1 MPVEQDLPHGALA
14 TRTLAMPTNTNP
26 AGDVFGGWL
35 LSQMDIAGGI
45 IAHRRA
51 RGRVATIA
59 VNSMEFHRPVFVG
72 DVVSC
77 YATIERVGR
86 TSLTVHIEVW
96 AAQRDGDHQTKVTEG
111 KFTFV
116 AIDQARQPRPVPSE
130 SETR

>member
-1 MPVEQDLPHGALA
+1 MPDEQDQPHGALA
-14 TRTLAMPTNTNP
+14 TRTLAMPTSTNP

-45 IAHRRA
+45 MAHRRA

-77 YATIERVGR
+77 YARIERVGR
-86 TSLTVHIEVW
+86 TSLTVHIEAW
-96 AAQRDGDHQTKVTEG
+96 AAQRDGDRQTKVTEG

-116 AIDQARQPRPVPSE
+116 AIDEARQPRPVPNE
-130 SETR
+130 S